1 MATGWKK
8 DYFRYK
14 DFFLNIATLYKVK
27 PNLKKY
33 LELIFSIFTIGLF
46 AVFAI
51 KPTVVTII
59 DLQKQ
64 IKEREETVIALNQKV
79 RDLQAANTVLQ
90 SERNRLP
97 IILQS
102 VPDRSN
108 PETLVRQIET
118 LALQNSLTMT
128 SFSLSDAVLIG
139 ASKKE
144 GISEE
149 LPFTITVTGGYQNL
163 LSFSRS
169 MQNLRRPVQID
180 SFAINSSLIENEKVL
195 GLIISGRVPYLLE
208 TTQSE
213 IIINE

>member
-1 MATGWKK
+1 MAIGWKK

-33 LELIFSIFTIGLF
+33 LELIFSMFTIGLF

-51 KPTVVTII
+51 KPTVITII

-64 IKEREETVIALNQKV
+64 IKEREETVISLNQKV
-79 RDLQAANTVLQ
+79 RDLQTANTVLQ

-102 VPDRSN
+102 VPDRAN
-108 PETLVRQIET
+108 PETLVRQIEA

-128 SFSLSDAVLIG
+128 SFSLTDAVLIG
-139 ASKKE
+139 TSKKPDT
-144 GISEE
+144 SDE
-149 LPFTITVTGGYQNL
+149 LPFTVTVTGSYQNL
-163 LSFSRS
+163 LSFTKS

-180 SFAINSSLIENEKVL
+180 SFAINSSLKENEKVL

-208 TTQSE
+208 TALVE
-213 IIINE
+213 NEVQ